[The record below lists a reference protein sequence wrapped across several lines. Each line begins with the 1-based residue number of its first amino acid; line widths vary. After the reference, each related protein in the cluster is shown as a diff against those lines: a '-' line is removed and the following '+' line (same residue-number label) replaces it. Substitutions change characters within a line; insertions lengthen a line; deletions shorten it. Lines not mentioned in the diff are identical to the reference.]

1 MNSRALRRSRRTVAS
16 TLDDGIDKIEEAG
29 GVVGDDHVGTAG
41 HEVRAEIAALPEQ
54 LKELRHA
61 IVTGIEPYRPPRR
74 HRPYVQ
80 LGVGAMIMAAMIAI
94 VVRRRYGADRGA
106 ATAPDR
112 PDYRRTSDDDAQSR
126 PSSLAHATK
135 PESEG

>member
-1 MNSRALRRSRRTVAS
+1 MNSRALRRSRGTIAS
-16 TLDDGIDKIEEAG
+16 TLDDGIDKIEEAA
-29 GVVGDDHVGTAG
+29 GVVGDEVGTAG

-74 HRPYVQ
+74 YRRYVQ

-94 VVRRRYGADRGA
+94 VVRRRYGADRAA

-112 PDYRRTSDDDAQSR
+112 PDYRRSSDDGAQSR
-126 PSSLAHATK
+126 PSSLAHASK